1 MPHESGGR
9 RRDDAAMDD
18 HLDHETRHDA
28 GAALGTHRHGV
39 AYAALVVEGS
49 HVETSADGPVE
60 GTPGTLILH
69 PRYHAHG
76 NRFGR
81 HGARVVNLALP
92 ASVEPA
98 TLRSLRVDDIAQ
110 ALDVFLHAPQRLPEL
125 IVASID
131 AAPVILLDWQPEF
144 LAALMH
150 GELPIETIARHAG
163 VSVEHASRS
172 FRKTHGMSPQNLR
185 RELRCRRA
193 LTLLAGN
200 TTLADVAA
208 DSGFA
213 DQSHLTR
220 TVRAVTGL
228 PPARLRR
235 LGGQINCVQD
245 DGLAAVG

>member
-1 MPHESGGR
+1 MSPGAPGATMR
-9 RRDDAAMDD
+9 AMHD
-18 HLDHETRHDA
+18 HPAHETRHDA
-28 GAALGTHRHGV
+28 GDALRTHRHGG

-49 HVETSADGPVE
+49 HVETSADGPIE
-60 GTPGTLILH
+60 SAPGTLILH

-81 HGARVVNLALP
+81 LGARVINLELP
-92 ASVEPA
+92 ESIEPSSLQA
-98 TLRSLRVDDIAQ
+98 LRVEHIGE
-110 ALDVFLHAPQRLPEL
+110 ALDVFRRAPEQLGTL
-125 IVASID
+125 IVTATH
-131 AAPVILLDWQPEF
+131 AMPTPLLDWQPEF
-144 LAALMH
+144 LGALMRS
-150 GELPIETIARHAG
+150 ELTIEQIARQAG
-163 VSVEHASRS
+163 VSIEHASRS
-172 FRKTHGMSPQNLR
+172 FQKSHGMSPQNLR

-193 LTLLAGN
+193 LILLSGN

-235 LGGQINCVQD
+235 LGRHINCVQD
-245 DGLAAVG
+245 ALARAVR